1 MGETSALS
9 VKCRLYPTKA
19 QTHQLNETLEVCRQV
34 YNSFLHWRSFS
45 YDTEQK
51 SVGRYEQ
58 EAALTHWKKTHPELA
73 EVHAHLLQNVAHRVD
88 LAFRAFFRRVKKND
102 GKAAE
107 TPAVGRLHPVRN
119 GYPRRKGVGQYD
131 SFCFKQWKNGV
142 QFKNGN
148 LWLSKIGEIKCNVHR
163 PLVGEAKTCCLR
175 RVNGKWF
182 ACITCETE
190 AEVLPPSEEVI
201 GIDVGIKT
209 FAALYAVNVITGV
222 SDGTFVENPKFF
234 RTEEAA
240 LAKAQRKLAKHKRGT
255 KNQSEVKER
264 EKAKKV
270 VARVHERVGNRR
282 HNFTH
287 QTARKLVNQYAMIA
301 VEKLSVKNMSKAP
314 APKQDSET
322 GEYLPNGASQKAGL
336 NKSILDAAWSQFR
349 NILTNKAESA
359 GREIVAV
366 RPAYTSQRC
375 SGCGYMA
382 PKTLKERWHLCPM
395 CGRSLDRDTNAAVNI
410 LAAARN

>member
-1 MGETSALS
+1 VNDNC
-9 VKCRLYPTKA
+9 VKVNKYRLYPTKA
-19 QTHQLNETLEVCRQV
+19 QARQLDETLETCRQV
-34 YNSFLHWRSFS
+34 YNSFLHWRTFA

-58 EAALTHWKKTHPELA
+58 EAALTHWKHKVSEGKKDHPELS

-88 LAFRAFFRRVKKND
+88 LAFRAFFRRVKA
-102 GKAAE
+102 GE
-107 TPAVGRLHPVRN
+107 TP

-190 AEVLPPSEEVI
+190 AECLPPSEEVI

-209 FAALYAVNVITGV
+209 FAAL
-222 SDGTFVENPKFF
+222 SDGTFIENPKFF
-234 RTEEAA
+234 RIEEAA

-255 KNQSEVKER
+255 EER
-264 EKAKKV
+264 KKAKKV
-270 VARVHERVGNRR
+270 VACVHERVRNRR
-282 HNFTH
+282 HNFSH

-301 VEKLSVKNMSKAP
+301 IEKLSVKNMSKAP

-322 GEYLPNGASQKAGL
+322 GEYLPNGASAKAGL

-349 NILTNKAESA
+349 NILTSKAESA

-375 SGCGYMA
+375 YGCGYTA

-395 CGRSLDRDTNAAVNI
+395 CGTSLDRDTNAAINI
-410 LAAARN
+410 LAVARNEIALG